1 MKKILYS
8 IKRAICDLF
17 YMFGLWIIIR
27 FNPEDGGELL
37 KKWCRNLQQK
47 YSIAKKMK
55 NKHIFTKKEM
65 EKFKNNLKN
74 NI

>member
-37 KKWCRNLQQK
+37 EKWGRNLQQK
-47 YSIAKKMK
+47 YFI
-55 NKHIFTKKEM
+55 T
-65 EKFKNNLKN
+65 
-74 NI
+74 